1 MSKIN
6 FFDKVRKANFMITY
20 ELDKSISE
28 PLYVQIYRAVKRDI
42 ESGAIKSG
50 EKLPSKRNF
59 AQNLGV
65 SIITVEN
72 AYNQ

>member
-28 PLYVQIYRAVKRDI
+28 PLYVQIY
-42 ESGAIKSG
+42 
-50 EKLPSKRNF
+50 EK
-59 AQNLGV
+59 
-65 SIITVEN
+65 
-72 AYNQ
+72 